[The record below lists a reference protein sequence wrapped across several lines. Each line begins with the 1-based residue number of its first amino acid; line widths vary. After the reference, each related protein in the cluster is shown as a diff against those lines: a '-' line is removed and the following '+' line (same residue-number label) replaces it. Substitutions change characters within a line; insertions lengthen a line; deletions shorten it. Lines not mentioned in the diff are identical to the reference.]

1 MLFLGYVVVL
11 GRRWGCRGVPGGSV
25 SASVAGSVTA
35 GEVPEWGLSAGE
47 TGLFDVDATGG
58 AVYNADYVVA
68 GDS

>member
-1 MLFLGYVVVL
+1 MFLGYVAVL
-11 GRRWGCRGVPGGSV
+11 GRRGGCRRVPGGSA
-25 SASVAGSVTA
+25 SGSVAGAVA
-35 GEVPEWGLSAGE
+35 AHKVPEWGLSAGE